1 VDYEDLPQG
10 SALMNDR
17 PYAQRWE
24 IDGQRVKV
32 MYAVGTAITED
43 IAEALLWRKWYPSL
57 GLRWVVIAV
66 SA

>member
-1 VDYEDLPQG
+1 
-10 SALMNDR
+10 MNDR